1 LAGIFC
7 WHAICSLNLKLL
19 KNTGMENKKNPKVTL
34 DNYSKIFIQLGLVLA
49 LFLSYVVI
57 EKKSFRQY
65 KVLQGVSMNQ
75 DIDEEPPIIKPRELE
90 TPKTEPPVLPE
101 KIEVVDDDDVN
112 ETVIQFKVPDETEA
126 LEMANIEEVDEPVE
140 VIEDVPFTI
149 IEDVPVFP
157 GCKGSKKELKS
168 CFNKK
173 MQKHFQRKFNADLPN
188 DLGMSPGKKRII
200 MLFKID
206 KVGNIVDIRAKAP
219 HPKLQK
225 EAIRI
230 IKLLP
235 KMKPGRQRGKA
246 VGVKYTLP
254 MRIEVE

>member
-1 LAGIFC
+1 
-7 WHAICSLNLKLL
+7 
-19 KNTGMENKKNPKVTL
+19 MENKKNPKVTL

-112 ETVIQFKVPDETEA
+112 ETDIQSKVPDETEA

>member
-1 LAGIFC
+1 
-7 WHAICSLNLKLL
+7 
-19 KNTGMENKKNPKVTL
+19 MEIKKNPKANL
-34 DNYSKIFIQLGLVLA
+34 ENYSKLFMQLGLVLA
-49 LFLSYVVI
+49 LFITYVAI
-57 EKKSFRQY
+57 EKKTYDRQFGD
-65 KVLQGVSMNQ
+65 LGDISMN
-75 DIDEEPPIIKPRELE
+75 DEMDEEPPITERIEPEI
-90 TPKTEPPVLPE
+90 PKTPPPPTPE
-101 KIEVVDDDDVN
+101 KIEVVDDEEEVEETIIESTETDEN
-112 ETVIQFKVPDETEA
+112 EAVEVEE
-126 LEMANIEEVDEPVE
+126 IEEVEEVEE

-157 GCKGSKKELKS
+157 GCKGNKAELKA

-173 MQKHFQRKFNADLPN
+173 MQKHFQKKFDADLPN
-188 DLGMSPGKKRII
+188 DLGLSPGKKRII

-206 KVGNIVDIRAKAP
+206 KKGDIVGIRAKAP

-235 KMKPGRQRGKA
+235 KMTPGRQRGKP

-254 MRIEVE
+254 MRIDVE